1 MKQTPAMSARAFRFS
16 RERPPRRWVT
26 VTQICAVFVVLALVW
41 ASQAEVDERSRAEGK
56 VIASSKTQIIQST
69 ESGVVTEILVR
80 AGQQVTKG
88 QQLIRLDDT
97 NSSSSAGEVA
107 AKVTALSAQ
116 IARLRIE
123 YSGNVTSGADYVCPE
138 EIKAKTPEICDN
150 EASLLEARAASKRQG
165 QDVLEQRVQQR
176 QSELNEAQSNQ
187 VRLTNA
193 LNLSQEKLDLLMP
206 LWEKNLVAQT
216 ELLTVQAEVSDLQ
229 GQLAALKETIIKS
242 QSALS
247 EAKLQVEQAELQFR
261 EAALTD
267 LTDKLAQLS
276 SAEETLRGATDRVS
290 RTEVR
295 SPVDGI
301 VSSLAVNTIGAFVNA
316 GETLLDIVPIDE
328 KLNVEARLMPS
339 DVAFIIPGQ
348 KATIK
353 LTAYD
358 YSIFGGLEGEVLNVS
373 ADSITDP
380 QTRETYYIVL
390 LSTDAS
396 ELHYHGKDLP
406 ILPGMVTTVEI
417 LTGKKTILSY
427 LLKPVNKARDDALR
441 ER

>member
-1 MKQTPAMSARAFRFS
+1 MTKSSEKNARAFRFS
-16 RERPPRRWVT
+16 SEKPPRRWVT
-26 VTQICAVFVVLALVW
+26 ITQICALFVVLALVW

-80 AGQQVTKG
+80 AGQQVKKG

-97 NSSSSAGEVA
+97 TSSSSAGEVE
-107 AKVTALSAQ
+107 AKVTALRAQ

-123 YSGNVTSGADYVCPE
+123 YAGNVTSGADYVCPA
-138 EIKAKTPEICDN
+138 EIEQKTPEICDN
-150 EASLLEARAASKRQG
+150 EARLLEARAASKRQG
-165 QDVLEQRVQQR
+165 QGVLEQRVQQR

-216 ELLTVQAEVSDLQ
+216 ELLAAQAEVSDLQ
-229 GQLAALKETIIKS
+229 GQLAALKETIAKS
-242 QSALS
+242 QAALS

-261 EAALTD
+261 ETALTD

-301 VSSLAVNTIGAFVNA
+301 VSSLEVNTIGAFVNA

-328 KLNVEARLMPS
+328 KLNVEARLKPS
-339 DVAFIIPGQ
+339 DVAFILPGQ

-358 YSIFGGLEGEVLNVS
+358 FSIFGGLEGEVLNVS

-380 QTRETYYIVL
+380 QTRETYYVVL

-396 ELHYHGKDLP
+396 ELHYRGQELP